1 MTAAL
6 TKDRPAEVQGLVNT
20 WFDTID
26 WIKNNKDAANEIMA
40 KRGGVSVEDYRT
52 YDAGTTIFTRL
63 QNLDAFTPGTTPA
76 HLNYQA
82 GQAADFL
89 VSAQQMQQR
98 PSLNGLF
105 DTRFVAAVSQ

>member
-1 MTAAL
+1 
-6 TKDRPAEVQGLVNT
+6 
-20 WFDTID
+20 
-26 WIKNNKDAANEIMA
+26 MA
-40 KRGGVSVEDYRT
+40 RRAGVSTEEYRG
-52 YDAGTTIFTRL
+52 YDAGTTIFTLR

-82 GQAADFL
+82 GQIVDFL

-98 PSLNGLF
+98 PSLIDLF

>member
-1 MTAAL
+1 M
-6 TKDRPAEVQGLVNT
+6 NT

-82 GQAADFL
+82 GQICRLPPEHRAGGRAPAAGRS
-89 VSAQQMQQR
+89 VGR
-98 PSLNGLF
+98 PV
-105 DTRFVAAVSQ
+105 R

>member
-1 MTAAL
+1 M
-6 TKDRPAEVQGLVNT
+6 DT
-20 WFDTID
+20 WYDTLE
-26 WIKNNKDAANEIMA
+26 WIKANKDAADAIMA
-40 KRGGVSVEDYRT
+40 QARWGEHRGVPRP
-52 YDAGTTIFTRL
+52 TTRARRSSHSR

-82 GQAADFL
+82 GQIVDFL